1 MPPTSSSSRSL
12 GIAAPIGALAAL
24 ALGIGVYFA
33 PLPFLTP
40 QKVQLPEVALPADTD
55 AVKPFVADSPK
66 WTELAE
72 ALQAAREP
80 APVDV
85 VEGEEQKRPEEQ
97 TSPVPV
103 VQLNWRY
110 VGYIEEPRRLV
121 GVFQIDA
128 TQHMVV
134 EGEVLKDP
142 NNPDRKG
149 VTVTNIERDKLTI
162 DYHGT
167 PMDFDVSKPSDETDL
182 FAAPPGALGSGAV
195 PSLTGPSPGQLGPPS
210 RRRANMSGNP
220 GVNKP
225 TPAPTPP
232 TAKPGQPRAE
242 RSITPSETPAA

>member
-1 MPPTSSSSRSL
+1 MPPTTSSSRSL
-12 GIAAPIGALAAL
+12 GIAAPVGALLAL
-24 ALGIGVYFA
+24 ALGIGAYFA
-33 PLPFLTP
+33 PLPFLKP
-40 QKVQLPEVALPADTD
+40 QKVQLPEVALPANTEGP
-55 AVKPFVADSPK
+55 KPFVPESQK
-66 WTELAE
+66 WTELAV
-72 ALQAAREP
+72 ALEAAREP
-80 APVDV
+80 APDV
-85 VEGEEQKRPEEQ
+85 IVGEEPKKPDE
-97 TSPVPV
+97 TASAVPV

-149 VTVTNIERDKLTI
+149 VTVTKIERDKLII

-167 PMDFDVSKPSDETDL
+167 EMAFDVSKPSDESDL
-182 FAAPPGALGSGAV
+182 FAAPPGAFSPGAT
-195 PSLTGPSPGQLGPPS
+195 PNLTGPSPGQLGPPS

-225 TPAPTPP
+225 APAPTP
-232 TAKPGQPRAE
+232 TTTKPGTPRAA
-242 RSITPSETPAA
+242 RPITHHETPAA